1 MGMRIA
7 GMVGL
12 LLALNQAPDNG
23 APRMPYVD
31 QGACP
36 FECCTYRDWVAEAG
50 FQAVDFWTADGAG
63 KRKPAFK
70 IVKGERVTAMSGV
83 VLTTQPGV
91 VRMIKPGEIEV
102 YSKRLPQT
110 PAEKIRLSEGD
121 RLYIF
126 TSQGEGYVSGWF
138 KGRVLESFDTF
149 GFAPAADC
157 DKLKGG
163 CVGIVERRP
172 ESEWWVKV
180 RNRQGAIGWVRMPAK
195 PFTPGFD
202 KMDACG

>member
-1 MGMRIA
+1 MRIA

-12 LLALNQAPDNG
+12 MLALNQAPDSG
-23 APRMPYVD
+23 APAMPYVD

-50 FQAVDFWTADGAG
+50 FQAVDYWMADGAG
-63 KRKPAFK
+63 KRKPSFK
-70 IVKGERVTAMSGV
+70 IVKGERVTAMTGV

-91 VRMIKPGEIEV
+91 VRIVKPGEIEV
-102 YSKRLPQT
+102 YSKRLPRA

-121 RLYIF
+121 RLYLF
-126 TSQGEGYVSGWF
+126 TNQGEGYVSGWF
-138 KGRVLESFDTF
+138 RGRVLESFDTV

-157 DKLKGG
+157 DKLTGG

-180 RNRQGAIGWVRMPAK
+180 RNRQGAIGWLLIPKGFSALS
-195 PFTPGFD
+195 FD
-202 KMDACG
+202 KMDGCG